1 MSLNGVPGQERAKRL
16 LMQLARAEKIPH
28 AVLLS
33 GMTGVGKL
41 AVAREFAKALNCLEP
56 RDHDSCDRCS
66 SCRKADGGL
75 HPDLVFIRRD
85 GAFIKLDQIRELRE
99 RVRYRPFE
107 GKFRV
112 IVLENAQD
120 LNEEAG
126 NALLKLLEE
135 PPRANVFLLTV
146 TEPQMLLPTIVSRCS
161 HLRLQP
167 LEDEMIARELTASLS
182 VPEAL
187 ALELTRLSGGS
198 LERARWLAADDHLS
212 RWKAIPA
219 SLRELGRTG
228 VADLFSMTARWA
240 DKKEGL
246 EQDLECVKLWVRDLL
261 LSRLLEGY
269 RHAFEAEDPETEPGP
284 EVSVEDLSA
293 LYDQVEESIGRL
305 RGNANKQLVLEGLC
319 LTIKDV
325 LYGQGH
331 WNSLP

>member
-1 MSLNGVPGQERAKRL
+1 MSLNDVPGQERTKRL
-16 LMQLARAEKIPH
+16 LKQLARAGKIPH
-28 AVLLS
+28 AMLFS

-41 AVAREFAKALNCLEP
+41 AVAREFAKAVNCLEP
-56 RDHDSCDRCS
+56 QDHDSCDRCS
-66 SCRKADGGL
+66 SCRKANDGL

-85 GAFIKLDQIRELRE
+85 GAFIKLDQIRELRG
-99 RVRYRPFE
+99 RVRFRPFE

-112 IVLENAQD
+112 IILENAQD

-135 PPRANVFLLTV
+135 PPRANLFLLTV
-146 TEPQMLLPTIVSRCS
+146 IEPQMLLPTIVSRCS

-167 LEDEMIARELTASLS
+167 LEDAMIAQELTASLKI
-182 VPEAL
+182 PEAQ
-187 ALELTRLSGGS
+187 ARELTRLSGGS
-198 LERARWLAADDHLS
+198 LERARWLARDDHLS
-212 RWKAIPA
+212 QWKAIP
-219 SLRELGRTG
+219 ENMQKLGQSG
-228 VADLFSMTARWA
+228 VADLLSMTAQWSQ
-240 DKKEGL
+240 KKEGL

-261 LSRLLEGY
+261 LSRLIQGY
-269 RHAFEAEDPETEPGP
+269 RQSFEAEEQTATPGP

-305 RGNANKQLVLEGLC
+305 RGNANKQLVIEGLC

-325 LYGQGH
+325 LYGKSN